1 MRLPYNRF
9 VPLVVS
15 DKIDKM
21 PKLIIG
27 ETAHEIAKDGVTIG
41 RAPDNTIVLTD
52 RSVSNRHAVLC
63 LNNDSYHLKDLGSTN
78 GTRVNG
84 IPITETT
91 LRFDDRIR
99 FGAVE
104 SRFECDTQGSQA
116 MPDLQEIAAKPA
128 ESSTVPTNF
137 RNASPFPR
145 RQELTDRARTLL
157 FAAAAVALLA
167 FLGSMVAVW
176 FMHGATP

>member
-1 MRLPYNRF
+1 
-9 VPLVVS
+9 
-15 DKIDKM
+15 M
-21 PKLIIG
+21 PRLIIG
-27 ETAHEIAKDGVTIG
+27 GTAHEIANDGVTIG

-52 RSVSNRHAVLC
+52 RAVSNRHAMLC
-63 LNNDSYHLKDLGSTN
+63 RTDSGYNLKDLCSTN

-91 LRFDDRIR
+91 LHFEDRIR

-104 SRFECDTQGSQA
+104 SRFESDSQGSQ
-116 MPDLQEIAAKPA
+116 PLPVLEEIAAAPA
-128 ESSTVPTNF
+128 AASAAPINF
-137 RNASPFPR
+137 QNASPFPR
-145 RQELTDRARTLL
+145 RQEPRHPMRNVL

-176 FMHGATP
+176 LMLGPTP